1 MFEFLRVQYE
11 LGRLND
17 AKLARYV
24 QAGCITA
31 EQYKQI
37 TGKAVR

>member
-1 MFEFLRVQYE
+1 MFEFLRVQFA
-11 LGRLND
+11 LHRLND
-17 AKLARYV
+17 VQLARYV